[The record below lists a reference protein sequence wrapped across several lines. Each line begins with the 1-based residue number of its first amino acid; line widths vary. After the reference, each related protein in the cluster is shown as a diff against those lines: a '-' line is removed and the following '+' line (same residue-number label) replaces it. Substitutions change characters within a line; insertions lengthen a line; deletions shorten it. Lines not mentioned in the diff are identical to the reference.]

1 MVIQHDS
8 PANAGL
14 HHIVEMPMIQR
25 YARAAGVLFLLS
37 LVFGALGEA
46 IIPAKIVAWNDAAAT
61 AHHVIANETLFRWG
75 FATYLVEGVCDT
87 ALSLVFY
94 VLLERVDRNLALAA
108 AFFGLIATATFAVCE
123 MFYFAPI
130 FILKG
135 TDAAGAF
142 SPDQLNAF
150 SLLSFRVY
158 ARSSQLLLP
167 FYGIAT
173 AIRGHLIWRSEY
185 LPRWLGAITLV
196 AGASFIVKG
205 VTAIL
210 VPTYSSD
217 YLLLPTFVG
226 IIAMTGWMLTK
237 GVDVA
242 KWQAKAPYPRA
253 DSITDRTNSVLPLI

>member
-1 MVIQHDS
+1 
-8 PANAGL
+8 
-14 HHIVEMPMIQR
+14 MIQR

-37 LVFGALGEA
+37 LIFGALGEA
-46 IIPAKIVAWNDAAAT
+46 IIPARIVAWNDAAAT
-61 AHHVIANETLFRWG
+61 AHHVMANETLFRWG

-150 SLLSFRVY
+150 ALLSFRVY
-158 ARSSQLLLP
+158 GRSAQLLLP

-210 VPTYSSD
+210 VPAYSSD
-217 YLLLPTFVG
+217 YLLVPTFVG

-242 KWQAKAPYPRA
+242 KWEAKAPYPRA
-253 DSITDRTNSVLPLI
+253 DSITSRTNAVLPLI